1 MSSFGLGGAPHPD
14 AGKRTSVSSGV
25 PDFDSQMQSLLDA
38 PIPND
43 QDKKKGKKKGKK
55 KAEGQDQVP
64 KGHSSAG
71 DLLGLED
78 SADVNTGGADISMEQ
93 SSDSL
98 YRPTQGTAA
107 ATMDALSKITGEGA
121 LEKSDNFDIDEL
133 LPSGPSSNPKPKA
146 SSTPTTAAAANS
158 GASSYGSTS
167 PLGGGGYKPSVGRNR
182 RASALPSSSTLGS
195 SNSRSGVRRHSS
207 VTSAGLDQG
216 KIASLS
222 KYAAS
227 KKTSESDSD
236 LDSDDSD
243 NDTNASGGRLS
254 PRATGSSLGARNSSK
269 NSPPKDKALV
279 TSLEKQIASLRSEK
293 EALIRQHA
301 SEMASVRHNPSAER
315 ELSDL
320 RSKLRSAEEKSGSLT
335 NEVAKLQLKQAEDR
349 TVSQA
354 KFNELVDEMRRKND
368 EERRSMMKS
377 HDDGVAQMKKTHI
390 EEIGN
395 VKQRSADA
403 QVMESL
409 ASQIKQSAAT
419 LKILENQMITSK
431 MATDA
436 GRESQL
442 EARERLI
449 GDIER
454 SSRESMERSESQ
466 AVRLQ
471 GSVGAVEDVMRS
483 LRNQNVEE
491 RERLKGEHA
500 RLESMQAGLMQER
513 AQFLAVN
520 EEERSRIA
528 DRWASFE
535 VEKRK
540 MEENLA
546 IRREDVERGRAKLER
561 EKAEFARLQGEA
573 SRAAEAQV
581 EEMSKEEKRLND
593 ARGAL
598 MRDLSLF
605 EQKQEAA
612 KQDLLLA
619 ESSRLELDALRGK
632 LDEDKRR
639 LGSMG
644 EELHKL
650 GQEVHQRGNEAENK
664 LSEAEKIKAEG
675 INAQRTALA
684 AKNQIDVERTRLG
697 EEKKRAEAERV
708 GIAHERMMLIR
719 DQTNNRQLNMK
730 LSSAVTVSKTTG
742 GQAAWGPVGVNHH
755 APVGGVGVGRP
766 FNANSGE
773 SRANIYNR
781 EMLSMLRKQVVDL
794 GAGEGG
800 GCGGL
805 GRSYAERSEFLDD
818 EENFMN
824 SVRKSAGV
832 GGKIDSSLQA
842 SDF

>member
-1 MSSFGLGGAPHPD
+1 MSTFGLGGAPHPD
-14 AGKRTSVSSGV
+14 AGKKRASVSSGA

-38 PIPND
+38 PIPVD
-43 QDKKKGKKKGKK
+43 QDKKGKKKKGKK
-55 KAEGQDQVP
+55 KADQGEQFS

-78 SADVNTGGADISMEQ
+78 SADVNAGGADISMEQ

-121 LEKSDNFDIDEL
+121 LEKSDSFDIDEL

-146 SSTPTTAAAANS
+146 SSTAAASNAS
-158 GASSYGSTS
+158 TASSYGSTS

-182 RASALPSSSTLGS
+182 RASALPASSTFGS
-195 SNSRSGVRRHSS
+195 SRTSTRRHSS
-207 VTSAGLDQG
+207 ATSSGLDQS

-222 KYAAS
+222 KYAVS
-227 KKTSESDSD
+227 KKASSSDSD
-236 LDSDDSD
+236 SDSSDSD
-243 NDTNASGGRLS
+243 NDTKTSNEGRIS
-254 PRATGSSLGARNSSK
+254 PRATGSSLGARGAKSK
-269 NSPPKDKALV
+269 SPPKDKALV

-301 SEMASVRHNPSAER
+301 SEMASARNNPSAER

-320 RSKLRSAEEKSGSLT
+320 RSKLRAAEEKSGGLG

-368 EERRSMMKS
+368 EERRSMSKA
-377 HDDGVAQMKKTHI
+377 HEEATGQMKKMHI
-390 EEIGN
+390 EEIGD

-403 QVMESL
+403 QVLESL
-409 ASQIKQSAAT
+409 TSQIKQSAAT

-436 GRESQL
+436 GRESQF

-449 GDIER
+449 GDMER

-520 EEERSRIA
+520 EEERSRLA

-540 MEENLA
+540 MEEDLA

-581 EEMSKEEKRLND
+581 EEMSKEDKRLND

-598 MRDLSLF
+598 MRDVSLF

-684 AKNQIDVERTRLG
+684 AKNQIDVERTRLA

-708 GIAHERMMLIR
+708 SIAHERMMLIR

-742 GQAAWGPVGVNHH
+742 GQAAWGPVGV
-755 APVGGVGVGRP
+755 APTAGAGAGRP
-766 FNANSGE
+766 FDANAGQ

-800 GCGGL
+800 VAG

-824 SVRKSAGV
+824 SVRKSAGA
-832 GGKIDSSLQA
+832 GGKIPDSSLQV